1 MERLTMK
8 MCEMMDLTAW
18 ARLTKIMQQTRP
30 KAHAAREVRAKATAQ
45 RQLTDFER
53 NTNKLRSAVSA
64 LKPKQPIPPVRTR
77 T

>member
-1 MERLTMK
+1 MK
-8 MCEMMDLTAW
+8 INEIVDLTAW
-18 ARLTKIMQQTRP
+18 ARLTKIIQQTRP
-30 KAHAAREVRAKATAQ
+30 KPPAARKARAKAKVPKK
-45 RQLTDFER
+45 LTDFER